1 MADTLIET
9 VRILDGRAPLWP
21 LHRWRLMNS
30 ALMLGVPLPDIAA
43 PQGGADR
50 IVRIEVGDGNVEI
63 TEREVESLETISLVS
78 SPAPHR
84 GYPHKIGARAWLEA
98 AHTTGRATGAD
109 DVLLFDAQGRLIEA
123 TRWAVG
129 WWDGERLCF
138 PPLALG
144 GLRSV
149 ARARITEMVRG
160 GLEEVPLTRDA
171 MAKRSFLVCNAARG
185 VLSVAMLDG
194 TPAVENSRTT
204 ALAKRFW
211 VRPDA

>member
-1 MADTLIET
+1 MPDSLIET
-9 VRILDGRAPLWP
+9 VRVIDGRAPLWP

-30 ALMLGVPLPDIAA
+30 ALMLGVPLPDVAA
-43 PQGGADR
+43 PSGGPDR
-50 IVRIEVGDGNVEI
+50 VVRFEISEGNVEI
-63 TEREVESLETISLVS
+63 TERDVETLEEVTLVS

-109 DVLLFDAQGRLIEA
+109 DVLLFDTEGRMIEA

-129 WWDGERLCF
+129 WWDGEQLCF
-138 PPLALG
+138 PPPALG

-149 ARARITEMVRG
+149 ARARVTEMVRG
-160 GLEEVPLTRDA
+160 GVSDAVLTRDT
-171 MAKRSFLVCNAARG
+171 MAKRSLLVCNAARG
-185 VLSVAMLDG
+185 VLSVGMLDG
-194 TPAVENSRTT
+194 TPIIENPRTV

>member
-1 MADTLIET
+1 MTETLIET
-9 VRILDGRAPLWP
+9 VRIIDGRAPLWP

-30 ALMLGVPLPDIAA
+30 ALMLGVPLPDIAG
-43 PQGGADR
+43 PNGGADR
-50 IVRIEVGDGNVEI
+50 VVRIEIGNGDVEI
-63 TEREVESLETISLVS
+63 TERDVDDLESISLAS

-84 GYPHKIGARAWLEA
+84 GYPHKIGSRAWLEA

-109 DVLLFDAQGRLIEA
+109 DALLFDGEGRLIEA

-129 WWDGERLCF
+129 WWNGERLCF

-149 ARARITEMVRG
+149 ARARVLEMVRG
-160 GLEEVPLTRDA
+160 GLEEAVLMRDE
-171 MAKRSFLVCNAARG
+171 MAKRSLLVCNAVRG
-185 VLSVAMLDG
+185 VLSVSMLDG
-194 TPAVENSRTT
+194 TPAVENPRTA

-211 VRPDA
+211 VRTQA

>member
-1 MADTLIET
+1 MTDTLIET
-9 VRILDGRAPLWP
+9 VRIIDGRAPLWP
-21 LHRWRLMNS
+21 LHRWRIMNS
-30 ALMLGVPLPDIAA
+30 ALMLGVPLPDVEV
-43 PQGGADR
+43 PHGGADR
-50 IVRIEVGDGNVEI
+50 VVRIEIGDGQVAI
-63 TEREVESLETISLVS
+63 TERDVDDLESISLAS

-109 DVLLFDAQGRLIEA
+109 DALMFDIEGRMIEA

-144 GLRSV
+144 GLKSV
-149 ARARITEMVRG
+149 ARARLVEMVRG
-160 GLEEVPLTRDA
+160 GLEEVVLTRDE
-171 MAKRSFLVCNAARG
+171 MAKRSLLVCNAAHG
-185 VLSVAMLDG
+185 VLSVGMLDG
-194 TPAVENSRTT
+194 TPAVENPRTI

-211 VRPDA
+211 VRPGA

>member
-1 MADTLIET
+1 MTDTLIET
-9 VRILDGRAPLWP
+9 VRVVDGRAPLWP

-30 ALMLGVPLPDIAA
+30 ALMLGVPLPDLAA
-43 PQGGADR
+43 PHGGADR
-50 IVRIEVGDGNVEI
+50 VVRIEIGEGDAEI
-63 TEREVESLETISLVS
+63 TEREVDDLESISLVS

-109 DVLLFDAQGRLIEA
+109 DVLLFDAEGRLVEA
-123 TRWAVG
+123 SRWAVG
-129 WWDGERLCF
+129 WWEGERLLF
-138 PPLALG
+138 PPFALG

-160 GLEEVPLTRDA
+160 GLAEAVLTRDE
-171 MAKRSFLVCNAARG
+171 MAKRSMIVCNAARG
-185 VLSVAMLDG
+185 VLSVTMLDG
-194 TPAVENSRTT
+194 TPAIENSRTV